1 LGGYSDWYLP
11 SKDELNQLYIN
22 KVAIGGF
29 ADGYYWSSTELNNY
43 GAWRQLFY
51 NGYQSNYFNKDA
63 SSYVRAV
70 RAF

>member
-11 SKDELNQLYIN
+11 SKNELNQLYNN

-29 ADGYYWSSTELNNY
+29 ANSNYWSSTENLSYYAFFQDVGDGN
-43 GAWRQLFY
+43 Q
-51 NGYQSNYFNKDA
+51 YFGSKD
-63 SSYVRAV
+63 YYYKLRAV